1 MQNSIVSQLGNHVSE
16 NLSRKERERIL
27 RRTEILSAAMDVFS
41 EKGFSRATLEEIAE
55 RAEFGKGT
63 LYNYFANKEELFEAV
78 IADVFD
84 RFVDIADHYCGQTDR
99 PVKETL
105 QGIAD
110 AMLRFLHERSR
121 LVFLLMREIHQ
132 PSRKSFVTV
141 LFPDLLALLEQPFE
155 QARLRGEI
163 ADLPG
168 RRLAYLYLNMLFALF
183 QTSVRVEYCMMHD
196 EAHGRRSAQTGSV
209 GNGTSENG
217 TGGNGGDSGASE
229 RADIDAMVAASLATI
244 EATFFHGII
253 INGSRTPT
261 SDTILTPISTDH
273 S

>member
-1 MQNSIVSQLGNHVSE
+1 MQNSTVSKIGTHVSE

-78 IADVFD
+78 IADIFD
-84 RFVDIADHYCGQTDR
+84 RFVDIADHYCRPSDR
-99 PVKETL
+99 PVKQTL

-163 ADLPG
+163 ADIPG

-183 QTSVRVEYCMMHD
+183 QTSVRVEYCPMHD
-196 EAHGRRSAQTGSV
+196 EVHGRRPAQAGSA
-209 GNGTSENG
+209 GNG
-217 TGGNGGDSGASE
+217 SGSDAPVG
-229 RADIDAMVAASLATI
+229 ADIDAMVAASLATI
-244 EATFFHGII
+244 EATFFHGILSS
-253 INGSRTPT
+253 GSRPAPATL
-261 SDTILTPISTDH
+261 S
-273 S
+273 

>member
-1 MQNSIVSQLGNHVSE
+1 MQNSIVSPFGNHVSE

-27 RRTEILSAAMDVFS
+27 RRTEILGAAMDVFS

-84 RFVDIADHYCGQTDR
+84 RFVDIADHYCRPSER

-105 QGIAD
+105 LGIAD

-155 QARLRGEI
+155 HARLRGEI
-163 ADLPG
+163 ADIPG
-168 RRLAYLYLNMLFALF
+168 RRLAYLYMNMLFALF
-183 QTSVRVEYCMMHD
+183 QTNVRVEYCPMHD
-196 EAHGRRSAQTGSV
+196 AVHGRRSSPAGSTGNDNTGS
-209 GNGTSENG
+209 GNESG
-217 TGGNGGDSGASE
+217 GGDG
-229 RADIDAMVAASLATI
+229 ADIDAMVASSLATI

-253 INGSRTPT
+253 ANGSRTIPAT
-261 SDTILTPISTDH
+261 LS
-273 S
+273 

>member
-1 MQNSIVSQLGNHVSE
+1 MQNFTVANQGIHVSE
-16 NLSRKERERIL
+16 PLSRKERERIL
-27 RRTEILSAAMDVFS
+27 RRTEILAAAMEVFS

-84 RFVDIADHYCGQTDR
+84 HFVDIADHYSSASDR

-105 QGIAD
+105 RGIAD

-132 PSRKSFVTV
+132 PTRKSFISV

-155 QARLRGEI
+155 QARARGEI
-163 ADLPG
+163 ADIPG
-168 RRLAYLYLNMLFALF
+168 RRLAYLYMNMLFALF
-183 QTSVRVEYCMMHD
+183 QTSVRYETCPMHD
-196 EAHGRRSAQTGSV
+196 EGQGRQSPGRPA
-209 GNGTSENG
+209 NG
-217 TGGNGGDSGASE
+217 TGHTQHAPGLSASE
-229 RADIDAMVAASLATI
+229 IDAMVASSLATL

-253 INGSRTPT
+253 THASHPAPA
-261 SDTILTPISTDH
+261 TIS
-273 S
+273 